1 MVKNYQGSGF
11 YKLHNL
17 AFWDRDLF
25 FVLGGEDKVHADH
38 VIDEVGET
46 KDEIVVQD
54 VEPACENIS
63 NISLAAGHDDAKT
76 SWTSEHSECWAGH
89 LIGYIMDGVTSEIVL
104 GTDELAGTSTTE
116 QELDDETDEREEYK
130 TGQKLSHACQK
141 ARLVDCRVKH
151 GGKTNPW
158 TG

>member
-1 MVKNYQGSGF
+1 
-11 YKLHNL
+11 
-17 AFWDRDLF
+17 
-25 FVLGGEDKVHADH
+25 
-38 VIDEVGET
+38 
-46 KDEIVVQD
+46 
-54 VEPACENIS
+54 
-63 NISLAAGHDDAKT
+63 
-76 SWTSEHSECWAGH
+76 
-89 LIGYIMDGVTSEIVL
+89 MDGVTSEIVL

-151 GGKTNPW
+151 GGKQNPW